1 MATVDERVQ
10 VLEEKMGAVATQND
24 VGTAKNTVLCELGE
38 VKKQMESR
46 LYTALSEMEGR
57 MKKEINS
64 RFDEVLE
71 AIKKHSHP

>member
-1 MATVDERVQ
+1 MTTVDERVQ
-10 VLEEKMGAVATQND
+10 VIEEKMGAVATQND
-24 VGTAKNTVLCELGE
+24 VGTAKNAVQNELWE

-57 MKKEINS
+57 MQRQANS